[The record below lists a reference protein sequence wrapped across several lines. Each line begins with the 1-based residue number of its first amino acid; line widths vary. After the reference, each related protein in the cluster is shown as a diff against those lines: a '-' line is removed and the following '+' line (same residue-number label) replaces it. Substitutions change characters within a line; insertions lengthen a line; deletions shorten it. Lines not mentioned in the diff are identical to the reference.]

1 MSKLE
6 KEEIAGLPEKYR
18 PFGAWSFFGFT
29 ILYAIPVVGLICC
42 IVFSCLGG
50 NITRRSF
57 ARSYLIFGIIE
68 IIATIVLSVL
78 IGLGIIVVP
87 QAQ

>member
-18 PFGAWSFFGFT
+18 PFGAWSYFGFT
-29 ILYAIPVVGLICC
+29 ILYALPIVGTICC

-50 NITRRSF
+50 NICRRSF
-57 ARSYLIFGIIE
+57 ARSFLIVWIIE
-68 IIATIVLSVL
+68 IVATIVVAVL
-78 IGLGIIVVP
+78 VAMGLVTLPNI
-87 QAQ
+87 Q